1 MPRFSLSFEDWRTE
15 IAPHIGGSILSL
27 THGRRTVLRPTPE
40 EAVEAGAVRRTA
52 CFPLVPYANRIADG
66 RFLWDG
72 RAHHLTENF
81 PASPHP
87 LHGVGWRR
95 PWQVVSADERSC
107 VLRLEH
113 RVQGGKPQDWPFAF
127 DAEQRISLGSDGLRV
142 ELSVINADESAAP
155 LGLGLHPLFPRR
167 CSERLIFNAAGA
179 WRNGSDMLP
188 SSRVSGGLW
197 EHAAGQSIDAQVLD
211 NDFFGWNG
219 TARIEA
225 ECSDPIC
232 IGASPVFSFLRVF
245 TPADKDFF
253 AVEPVSHSTDAIN
266 RDGAAELLRV
276 QPGARLSGTMTINVG
291 AF

>member
-1 MPRFSLSFEDWRTE
+1 VPRLTLCFADWRTE
-15 IAPHIGGSILSL
+15 IASHIGGSILSL
-27 THGRRTVLRPTPE
+27 THAHRKVLRPTPE

-66 RFLWDG
+66 RFFWDG
-72 RAHHLTENF
+72 RAHRLAENF

-107 VLRLEH
+107 LLRLEH
-113 RVQGGKPQDWPFAF
+113 RPRDGEHSDWPFAF
-127 DAEQRISLGSDGLRV
+127 DAEQKISLSSGGLRV
-142 ELSVINADESAAP
+142 DLSVINADECAAP

-167 CSERLIFNAAGA
+167 GSERLIFGAAGA
-179 WRNGSDMLP
+179 WLNGSDMLP
-188 SSRVSGGLW
+188 ASQVSGGVW

-211 NDFFGWNG
+211 NDFFGWSG

-225 ECSDPIC
+225 DCFDAIRIS
-232 IGASPVFSFLRVF
+232 ASPIFSALRVF

-253 AVEPVSHSTDAIN
+253 AVEPVSHATDAIN

-276 QPGARLSGTMTINVG
+276 PPGGRLSGTMTINVD
-291 AF
+291 AS